1 MAQEPSEPARFE
13 TLLED
18 VRHQL
23 GVVAEGHSTLDQKI
37 DRVALELS
45 NKMGTGFADV
55 LLTVRTVI
63 KQQQE
68 HERAHS
74 V

>member
-1 MAQEPSEPARFE
+1 MAQEPSEQTRFE
-13 TLLED
+13 ALLED

-37 DRVALELS
+37 DRVSLELS
-45 NKMGTGFADV
+45 NKIDVGFADV